1 MADAAKKRHEKKASN
16 ARPGLELETIGFKN
30 VFPTA

>member
-1 MADAAKKRHEKKASN
+1 MADAAKKHHEKRASN
-16 ARPGLELETIGFKN
+16 AGLELETIGFKN